1 MALKELVINST
12 RTTRGYLLILTLAE
26 ESVDIVAN
34 TSKISYK
41 LELTSNNYGYSQYG
55 TGWEVNINGTR
66 VNYHAREQTSTNPRI
81 DTAVTKG
88 NNTLICSGETNVAH
102 NADGT
107 KTIAAADISAS
118 IDIALSAA
126 GPGPMSLTASSG
138 WTLTTIARKSTLTI
152 GNGTLNTDT
161 SLTVS
166 TASNSFTHTLTY
178 TCGSTSGTMFT
189 KQAASAITKYKFP
202 LSLANQ
208 NTKGTSV
215 SVTVKLETFSGNTSL
230 GYNTYTVSMTIPNNS
245 TTKPSIGNIT
255 TGEPSGQNHLS
266 TYNAY
271 IQNQSRMSV
280 SFSPTGYAGA
290 SITSSS
296 IKIGN
301 MFTYSTNSKSS
312 TDILT
317 TYGTIT
323 ITATATDSRGFT
335 NTGTTTITVLQYEP
349 PSFSHVS
356 LTRCD
361 TSGNPLE
368 NGTKGYLRFILKWYG
383 SNKIPTNTVTLVGY
397 RKKSTDSS
405 WTQGSPH
412 TPSSTANQFGTED
425 NPPSS
430 YANYNFDA
438 DVNYSWSGYLTAT
451 DNFNTTTT
459 PIVSMP
465 SASAY
470 WKMDP
475 VNNALSLG
483 TIESSSNTFRVAWN
497 SKFNN
502 SINVTGKK
510 STFEYM
516 PFTWV
521 TAGTAGSAG
530 YARIASVTAINTWT
544 YGVITFTV
552 ARAIQDSRPVKLYLR
567 ILTNSGYSAASWSL
581 YYDSIARTG
590 GTAFSAFAY
599 QSSSDTVDVYV
610 QKSHQND
617 WITVTCQPDSYAQER
632 FNITFGDHLRTSIP
646 SGALSAV
653 AM

>member
-41 LELTSNNYGYSQYG
+41 LELTSDNYSYSQYG
-55 TGWEVNINGTR
+55 TGWEVIINGTR

-88 NNTLICSGETNVAH
+88 NKTLICNGEINVAH
-102 NADGT
+102 NDDGT
-107 KTIAAADISAS
+107 KTITAANISAS

-126 GPGPMSLTASSG
+126 GPGPMSLTASSN
-138 WTLTTIARKSTLTI
+138 WTLTTIARKSTLSNF
-152 GNGTLNTDT
+152 GNGTLGSDRTM
-161 SLTVS
+161 TVN

-178 TCGSTSGTMFT
+178 TCGTASGTMFT
-189 KQAASAITKYKFP
+189 KQAASSITKYNFP
-202 LSLANQ
+202 ITLASQ
-208 NTKGTSV
+208 NTKGTTV
-215 SVTVKLETFSGNTSL
+215 SVTVNLETFSGNTSL
-230 GYNTYTVSMTIPNNS
+230 GSNSYTVTMTIPNNN
-245 TTKPSIGNIT
+245 TTKPSMGNIT

-266 TYNAY
+266 VYGGY
-271 IQNQSRMSV
+271 IQNISRMSV

-323 ITATATDSRGFT
+323 ITATATDSRGFS
-335 NTGTTTITVLQYEP
+335 NTKTTTITVLQYEP
-349 PSFSHVS
+349 PIFSRVS

-383 SNKIPTNTVTLVGY
+383 NLKIPTNTVTLRSYY
-397 RKKSTDSS
+397 RKSTASS
-405 WTQGSPH
+405 WTAGSTH
-412 TPSSTANQFGTED
+412 TPENIDANQFGTEE
-425 NPPSS
+425 NL
-430 YANYNFDA
+430 ANYNFTA
-438 DVNYSWSGYLTAT
+438 DTNYSWYAYLTAT
-451 DNFNTTTT
+451 DNFTTVTT
-459 PIVSMP
+459 PIVNMP
-465 SASAY
+465 SAAAY
-470 WKMDP
+470 LKMDP
-475 VNNALSLG
+475 VNNALSIG
-483 TIESSSNTFRVAWN
+483 TAESSSNTFRVGWN

-544 YGVITFTV
+544 YGIITFTV
-552 ARAIQDSRPVKLYLR
+552 ARAVQDSRPVKLYLR
-567 ILTNSGYSAASWSL
+567 ILTDSGYSAAHWSL

-617 WITVTCQPDSYAQER
+617 WITVTCQPDSYAQDR